1 MERRGANALRRF
13 ILGKSFIWFLIKR
26 QSPNLKMP

>member
-13 ILGKSFIWFLIKR
+13 ILGESFIWFLLKI